1 MEALCRKTARTLPF
15 AILETK
21 GEKYEKGIENN
32 SSDHTAEPG
41 TGIFLICRT
50 KEKIPFH
57 LFLCILIKMHACCNP
72 ILWVNCE
79 INHLRFSV

>member
-50 KEKIPFH
+50 VETGNWSK
-57 LFLCILIKMHACCNP
+57 C
-72 ILWVNCE
+72 
-79 INHLRFSV
+79 R

>member
-41 TGIFLICRT
+41 TGIFLICRRA
-50 KEKIPFH
+50 
-57 LFLCILIKMHACCNP
+57 LSAL
-72 ILWVNCE
+72 
-79 INHLRFSV
+79 